1 MSSPLDLSGATW
13 RKAGRSSGG
22 GNECVEIAAVRSMI
36 AVRDSKNPA
45 GEPIA
50 VPRERWRNFTEWVK
64 SGRYD
69 L

>member
-22 GNECVEIAAVRSMI
+22 GNECVEVAAVRRVI
-36 AVRDSKNPA
+36 AVRDSKNPTGA
-45 GEPIA
+45 ALA
-50 VPRERWRNFTEWVK
+50 VPHEQWRSFTERVK